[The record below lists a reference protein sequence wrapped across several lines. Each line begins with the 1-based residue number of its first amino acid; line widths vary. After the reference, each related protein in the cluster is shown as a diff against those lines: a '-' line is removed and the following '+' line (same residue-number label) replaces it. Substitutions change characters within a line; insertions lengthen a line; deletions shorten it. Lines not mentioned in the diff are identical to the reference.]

1 MRITGIMPDEP
12 CPLSIGATGTVI
24 RTTYGAISQIDVS
37 WDDGR
42 NLMLIPEDPFEIIST
57 TADAAHSD
65 GVAEPDV
72 GQAR

>member
-24 RTTYGAISQIDVS
+24 RTVYGAISQIEVS

-57 TADAAHSD
+57 AADAADSD
-65 GVAEPDV
+65 GVAEPGV